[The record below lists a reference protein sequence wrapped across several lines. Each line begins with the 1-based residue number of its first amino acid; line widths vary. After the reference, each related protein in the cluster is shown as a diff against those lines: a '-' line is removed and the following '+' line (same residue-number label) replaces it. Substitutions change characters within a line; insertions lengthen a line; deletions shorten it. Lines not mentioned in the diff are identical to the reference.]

1 MFYNSKTTENLNML
15 KTFYVFFKKKMEFHS
30 FLWDS
35 KINSLAQKLFF
46 VIFSEVRF
54 GSPTYRALP

>member
-15 KTFYVFFKKKMEFHS
+15 KTFYIFFQKKWNS
-30 FLWDS
+30 TFLWDS
-35 KINSLAQKLFF
+35 KINSLTQKLFF

-54 GSPTYRALP
+54 GSSTYRALP